1 MLASA
6 LALLLS
12 GVAIHPIA
20 GQNATQTVGISPV
33 RTAVA
38 MRAHGRIDIDGKLEE
53 PDWHAAP
60 ISAQFTQSYPNPGAM
75 PRQRTE
81 VRVLYDNTS
90 LYVGIRSFDN
100 HPDSIAQPLARRDS
114 YGIYSDWV
122 GFSIDSYHDR
132 RSSFGFAVNPR
143 GVQKDEMIS
152 NDNSEDLNWDGVWQ
166 VATTV
171 DSLGWTAE
179 FRIPLSQLRL
189 GPVRDG
195 VDRIWGFQVSRD
207 IARYH
212 ERDVWSPFTSQSP
225 GYVSSFGDLTG
236 LRDIPVPTRLDLL
249 PYLSTKLIRAPGTT
263 ANPLFRRNDVTP
275 SVGGDL
281 NYGLPNGLTLT
292 ATVNP
297 DFGQVEVDPAVVNL
311 SAFETF
317 FPEKRPFFLAGS
329 DVFQFGQTQVDASYN
344 SQIFYYSRRI
354 GRAPQLSVPG
364 SDVAYV
370 DAPNESSILGAL
382 KLAGRTHGW
391 TVGMMD
397 GVTSKETARY
407 VTTSGARGTSTVEP
421 LTNYAVGRLRRD
433 FNDDNTAIGGMVTA
447 TNRDVA
453 DTVVRDVLRS
463 RALLGGIDFDHSWN
477 SRNWIV
483 SGYVTA
489 SSVNGTPAAITA
501 TQLSSAHYYQR
512 PDVSYLH
519 ADSTRTSLSGHMA
532 EVALAKRGK
541 WFGSLD
547 YKEVSPGFEIND
559 LGFISQT
566 DYRSIVPAVGYQSNE
581 PGRIFRQYSI
591 TAASFDAWNFGNALI
606 RQSNTVIANTTFNN
620 LWAAGLQATYAPD
633 QLSDQLTRGGPLA
646 LIPGLW
652 RLDASVSSDSR
663 KPAIV
668 SSELQYQHDAS
679 GGFAEGANITLD
691 VRPTSAIHA
700 SFGPTFS
707 VTTSSNQYVRTVS
720 DPLASATY
728 GNRYVFANLR
738 QTTLSLDTRLDWTF
752 STTLSLQ
759 LYAQPFVSAGKFST
773 FKELLAPRTRRFGV
787 YGTSRGAISRG
798 TNGVYTLDPDA
809 NGPAPSFEVSDPNF
823 NVRSLQGDAVLR
835 WEYRPGSTIFF
846 VWQQQRDGVA
856 PIGDFGFTRDVGDIF
871 REPPT
876 NVFLLKATFWLAR

>member
-1 MLASA
+1 M
-6 LALLLS
+6 
-12 GVAIHPIA
+12 
-20 GQNATQTVGISPV
+20 

-38 MRAHGRIDIDGKLEE
+38 MRTHGRIDIDGKLNE
-53 PDWHAAP
+53 PDWQSAP
-60 ISAQFTQSYPNPGAM
+60 IAAQLTQSYPNPGAT
-75 PRQRTE
+75 PRQRTQ
-81 VRVLYDNTS
+81 VRVLYDNAS
-90 LYVGIRSFDN
+90 LYVGIRAFDN

-122 GFSIDSYHDR
+122 AFSIDSYHDR
-132 RSSFGFAVNPR
+132 RTSFGFAVNPR

-189 GPVRDG
+189 GPVKDG
-195 VDRIWGFQVSRD
+195 VDRVWGFQVSRD

-212 ERDVWSPFTSQSP
+212 ERDFWSPYTSQSP

-236 LRDIPVPTRLDLL
+236 LRDIPVPARLDLL
-249 PYLSTKLIRAPGTT
+249 PYISTKLTRAPGTA
-263 ANPLFRRNDVTP
+263 ANPLFRRNDMSP

-311 SAFETF
+311 TAFETF

-364 SDVAYV
+364 SDIAYV

-382 KLAGRTHGW
+382 KLTGKTHGW
-391 TVGMMD
+391 TVGLMD
-397 GVTSKETARY
+397 GVTGEETARY
-407 VTTSGARGTSTVEP
+407 VTTSGVRGTSTVEP

-433 FNDDNTAIGGMVTA
+433 FDDGNTAIGGMLTA
-447 TNRDVA
+447 TNRSVA
-453 DTVVRDVLRS
+453 DTIVRDALRS

-489 SSVNGTPAAITA
+489 SNVTGTPAAITA
-501 TQLSSAHYYQR
+501 TQRSSAHYYQR
-512 PDVSYLH
+512 PDAPYLGV
-519 ADSTRTSLSGHMA
+519 DSTRTSLNGHMA

-566 DYRSIVPAVGYQSNE
+566 DYRAVVPAVGYQSNE
-581 PGRIFRQYSI
+581 PGHIFRDYSV

-606 RQSNTVIANTTFNN
+606 RQSNTIITNATFNN
-620 LWAAGLQATYAPD
+620 LWSAGLQATYAPD

-646 LIPGLW
+646 EIPGLW
-652 RLDASVSSDSR
+652 RLDASLSSDSR

-668 SSELQYQHDAS
+668 SGELQYQHDAA
-679 GGFAEGANITLD
+679 GGFAQGANVTLD

-707 VTTSSNQYVRTVS
+707 VTSSSNQYVRSVS
-720 DPLASATY
+720 DPLAVATY
-728 GNRYVFANLR
+728 GNRYIFANLR

-759 LYAQPFVSAGKFST
+759 LYAQPFVSAGRFAT
-773 FKELLAPRTRRFGV
+773 FKELSAPRTRRYSV
-787 YGTSRGAISRG
+787 YGADRGAISHG
-798 TNGVYTLDPDA
+798 ADGIYTIDPNA
-809 NGPAPSFEVSDPNF
+809 SGPAPSFQLSDPNF
-823 NVRSLQGDAVLR
+823 NIRSLQGDAVLR

-846 VWQQQRDGVA
+846 VWQQQRNGVA
-856 PIGDFGFTRDVGDIF
+856 PIGDFGLTRDVGDIF
-871 REPPT
+871 RETPT
-876 NVFLLKATFWLAR
+876 NVFLVKATFYLAR

>member
-1 MLASA
+1 
-6 LALLLS
+6 
-12 GVAIHPIA
+12 
-20 GQNATQTVGISPV
+20 
-33 RTAVA
+33 
-38 MRAHGRIDIDGKLEE
+38 
-53 PDWHAAP
+53 
-60 ISAQFTQSYPNPGAM
+60 
-75 PRQRTE
+75 
-81 VRVLYDNTS
+81 
-90 LYVGIRSFDN
+90 
-100 HPDSIAQPLARRDS
+100 
-114 YGIYSDWV
+114 
-122 GFSIDSYHDR
+122 
-132 RSSFGFAVNPR
+132 
-143 GVQKDEMIS
+143 
-152 NDNSEDLNWDGVWQ
+152 
-166 VATTV
+166 
-171 DSLGWTAE
+171 
-179 FRIPLSQLRL
+179 
-189 GPVRDG
+189 
-195 VDRIWGFQVSRD
+195 
-207 IARYH
+207 
-212 ERDVWSPFTSQSP
+212 
-225 GYVSSFGDLTG
+225 
-236 LRDIPVPTRLDLL
+236 
-249 PYLSTKLIRAPGTT
+249 
-263 ANPLFRRNDVTP
+263 
-275 SVGGDL
+275 
-281 NYGLPNGLTLT
+281 
-292 ATVNP
+292 
-297 DFGQVEVDPAVVNL
+297 
-311 SAFETF
+311 
-317 FPEKRPFFLAGS
+317 
-329 DVFQFGQTQVDASYN
+329 
-344 SQIFYYSRRI
+344 
-354 GRAPQLSVPG
+354 
-364 SDVAYV
+364 
-370 DAPNESSILGAL
+370 
-382 KLAGRTHGW
+382 
-391 TVGMMD
+391 MMD
-397 GVTSKETARY
+397 GVAGEETARY
-407 VTTSGARGTSTVEP
+407 VTTAGARRTSTVEP
-421 LTNYAVGRLRRD
+421 LTNYVVGRLRRD
-433 FNDDNTAIGGMVTA
+433 FNDGNTAIGGMFTA

-453 DTVVRDVLRS
+453 DSVVRDALRS
-463 RALLGGIDFDHSWN
+463 RALLAGIDFDHSWN

-489 SSVNGTPAAITA
+489 SSVNGTPAAITT

-519 ADSTRTSLSGHMA
+519 VDSTRTSLNGHMA

-707 VTTSSNQYVRTVS
+707 VTSSSNQYVQTVS